1 MTINQRMLEDGKGG
15 SFHAKA
21 SFFFFF
27 FFVFAQDEPHL
38 TERNNIFTGVLCH
51 HLPNNMLYKYIRT
64 HILSSR
70 NTEHH
75 R

>member
-1 MTINQRMLEDGKGG
+1 MQRQV
-15 SFHAKA
+15 
-21 SFFFFF
+21 SFFFLYLPKMNLNF
-27 FFVFAQDEPHL
+27 

-51 HLPNNMLYKYIRT
+51 HLPNNMLYEYIRT